1 MSDNNKKMTIN
12 RLSINFNNYICSMKK
27 GRMNKETAKKLS
39 LEASKYF
46 LDISKLI
53 FAGIALSGVTG
64 ITEDKTNLIIWGILA
79 VIAMAL
85 VGFGFFIKGTKK

>member
-1 MSDNNKKMTIN
+1 
-12 RLSINFNNYICSMKK
+12 MKGK
-27 GRMNKETAKKLS
+27 RMNKETTKKLS

-53 FAGIALSGVTG
+53 FAGIALSGITG
-64 ITEDKTNLIIWGILA
+64 ITENKENLIMWGVLA

-85 VGFGFFIKGTKK
+85 VGFGFFIKGTEK

>member
-1 MSDNNKKMTIN
+1 
-12 RLSINFNNYICSMKK
+12 MKGK
-27 GRMNKETAKKLS
+27 RMNKETTKKLS

-53 FAGIALSGVTG
+53 FAGIALSGITG
-64 ITEDKTNLIIWGILA
+64 ITENKENLIIWGVLA

-85 VGFGFFIKGTKK
+85 VRFGFFIKGTEK

>member
-1 MSDNNKKMTIN
+1 
-12 RLSINFNNYICSMKK
+12 MKGK
-27 GRMNKETAKKLS
+27 RMNKETTKKLS

-53 FAGIALSGVTG
+53 FAGIALSGITG
-64 ITEDKTNLIIWGILA
+64 ITENKENLIIWGVLA

-85 VGFGFFIKGTKK
+85 VGFGFFIKVTEK

>member
-1 MSDNNKKMTIN
+1 
-12 RLSINFNNYICSMKK
+12 MKRK
-27 GRMNKETAKKLS
+27 RINKETTKKLS

-53 FAGIALSGVTG
+53 FAGIALSGITG
-64 ITEDKTNLIIWGILA
+64 ITENKENLIIWGVLA

-85 VGFGFFIKGTKK
+85 VGFGFFIKGTEK